1 MISYS
6 VYLACVALHL
16 LAALLWL
23 GHMFVWSL
31 ITGPAMKRIEPV
43 ATAELL
49 RDTSV
54 SHGGLGWPALGVLIP
69 TGIYMLYYRG
79 IGLDMLLSGS
89 AFEGPEGAAL
99 AVKLV
104 LVAGMVFYQAFIGH
118 RKASIAI
125 YFDMLAALLIIGAS
139 VVIVRGWV

>member
-1 MISYS
+1 MITYGI
-6 VYLACVALHL
+6 YLVCVALHL

-31 ITGPAMKRIEPV
+31 ITGPAMKRIQPA
-43 ATAELL
+43 ATADLL

-69 TGIYMLYYRG
+69 TGLYMLHYRG
-79 IGLDMLLSGS
+79 IGIDTLLSGE
-89 AFEGPEGAAL
+89 AFAGPQGTAL
-99 AVKLV
+99 AIKLV

-125 YFDMLAALLIIGAS
+125 YFDMLAAIGVIATS
-139 VVIVRGWV
+139 VIIVRGWT